1 VIGVPSVLELDFMR
15 TAYAAGAAVGVLAPA
30 VGFFVVQR
38 RMSLIGDGLGHTAFA
53 GVAAGT
59 LLGLPPVATAL
70 VATVG
75 GAVGIEWLRSRR
87 PEAGDQALAL
97 LFYTGLAA
105 GVVLASAAGSFDA
118 GLFAFLFGA
127 ILTVTTG
134 DLLLIVFL
142 GTIAVGLMLVLYRAL
157 AAVVIDEEGAE
168 VSGVPVAPLNILV
181 AALVGVTVGVSMRVV
196 GILLVA
202 ALMVLPVVAASRL
215 ARSLRGTFLL
225 SIGLGVVS
233 AVVGLTV
240 AYYANLAAG
249 GTIVLVA
256 GALAVG
262 AAVWDALRSS

>member
-1 VIGVPSVLELDFMR
+1 MPDVLELDFMR

-38 RMSLIGDGLGHTAFA
+38 RMSLLGDGLGHTAFA

-59 LLGLPPVATAL
+59 LLGIPPVATAL

-87 PEAGDQALAL
+87 RETGDQALAL

-127 ILTVTTG
+127 ILTVSTG
-134 DLLLIVFL
+134 DLLLVL
-142 GTIAVGLMLVLYRAL
+142 GLGAVAVGTVLVLYRAL
-157 AAVVIDEEGAE
+157 TAVVIDEEGAE
-168 VSGVPVAPLNILV
+168 VAGVPVVPLNVLV
-181 AALVGVTVGVSMRVV
+181 AALVGVTVGVSMRIV

-202 ALMVLPVVAASRL
+202 ALMVLPVIAASRI

-225 SIGLGVVS
+225 GIALGVIS
-233 AVVGLTV
+233 AIVGLTV

-256 GALAVG
+256 AGLALA
-262 AAVWDALRSS
+262 ASLRDALR

>member
-1 VIGVPSVLELDFMR
+1 MPEILQLEFMR
-15 TAYAAGAAVGVLAPA
+15 IAFAAGAIVGVLAPA

-59 LLGLPPVATAL
+59 LLGISPVATAL

-75 GAVGIEWLRSRR
+75 GAVGIEWLRSRHR
-87 PEAGDQALAL
+87 AAGDQALAL

-105 GVVLASAAGSFDA
+105 GVVIASAAGSFDA

-127 ILTVTTG
+127 ILTVTPE
-134 DLLLIVFL
+134 DLLLVAL
-142 GTIAVGLMLVLYRAL
+142 LAAGSLAVIGLLYRAL
-157 AAVVIDEEGAE
+157 AAVVLDEEGAKAA
-168 VSGVPVAPLNILV
+168 GLPVARLNIV
-181 AALVGVTVGVSMRVV
+181 IAGLVGVTVGVSMRIV
-196 GILLVA
+196 GVLLVA

-215 ARSLRGTFLL
+215 ARSMRGTLL
-225 SIGLGVVS
+225 LGMAFGVASS
-233 AVVGLTV
+233 AVGLTI

-256 GALAVG
+256 AAFAVLAIL
-262 AAVWDALRSS
+262 LRGVR

>member
-1 VIGVPSVLELDFMR
+1 MPDVFELDFMR
-15 TAYAAGAAVGVLAPA
+15 MAYAAGAAVGVLAPA

-59 LLGLPPVATAL
+59 LLGIPPVAMAL

-87 PEAGDQALAL
+87 REAGDQALAL

-127 ILTVTTG
+127 ILTVTG
-134 DLLLIVFL
+134 EDLLLITLLAAGSLAV
-142 GTIAVGLMLVLYRAL
+142 VGLLYRAF
-157 AAVVIDEEGAE
+157 AAVVLDEEGAKAA
-168 VSGVPVAPLNILV
+168 GVPVAALNVVI
-181 AALVGVTVGVSMRVV
+181 AGLVGVTVGVSMRIV
-196 GILLVA
+196 GVLLIA
-202 ALMVLPVVAASRL
+202 ALMVLPVVAASRI
-215 ARSLRGTFLL
+215 ARSLRGTLLL
-225 SIGLGVVS
+225 SMAIGVGSS
-233 AVVGLTV
+233 AVGLTI

-249 GTIVLVA
+249 GTIVLTAAAIAV
-256 GALAVG
+256 LAIL
-262 AAVWDALRSS
+262 LRGVR